1 MENFKRNSRFL
12 VQFVEG
18 GPEGRRGGK
27 GNCEFFSNPIVFY
40 LQIV

>member
-18 GPEGRRGGK
+18 GPEGRREGK
-27 GNCEFFSNPIVFY
+27 GNCEFFSNPIVFCT
-40 LQIV
+40 QIV